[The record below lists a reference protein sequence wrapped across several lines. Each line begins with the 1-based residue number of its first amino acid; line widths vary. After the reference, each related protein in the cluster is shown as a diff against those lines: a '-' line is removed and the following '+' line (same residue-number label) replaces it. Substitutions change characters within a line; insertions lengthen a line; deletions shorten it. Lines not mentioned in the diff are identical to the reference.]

1 MFLAAL
7 FTIAKTR
14 KQCEFPTL
22 DEWIKKM
29 WHIYTLEYYSVIKKN
44 EIMPLAAT
52 WVDLQIVILNVVSQ
66 KETNKRKDKQFRIYF
81 CNKVTLD
88 NKKEETAKKEKSWV
102 NSRIIVLYEKRK
114 MSTFY
119 LTPFMVTALEK
130 EMATH
135 SSVLAWRISGA
146 AEPGRLLSMGSHRV
160 GHDLSDLAAAATW

>member
-1 MFLAAL
+1 MFIAAL
-7 FTIAKTR
+7 FIIAKTR

-29 WHIYTLEYYSVIKKN
+29 WHIYTMEYYSVIKKN
-44 EIMPLAAT
+44 EIMLLAAT

-66 KETNKRKDKQFRIYF
+66 KETNKRKDKQVRIYF
-81 CNKVTLD
+81 CNKVSLD

-102 NSRIIVLYEKRK
+102 NSRNIVLYEKRK

-119 LTPFMVTALEK
+119 LIPFMVTALEK

-135 SSVLAWRISGA
+135 SSVLAWRIPWTE
-146 AEPGRLLSMGSHRV
+146 EPGGLPSMGSHRV
-160 GHDLSDLAAAATW
+160 GHD